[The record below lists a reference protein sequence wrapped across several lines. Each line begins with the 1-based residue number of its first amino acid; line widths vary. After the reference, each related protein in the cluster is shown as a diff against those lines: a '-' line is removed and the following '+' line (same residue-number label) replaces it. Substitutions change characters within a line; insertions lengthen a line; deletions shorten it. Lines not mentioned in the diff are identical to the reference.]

1 MNKAAPGSGRPLRC
15 AIYTRKSSEEGLE
28 QEFNSLQAQRQAC
41 EAFIS
46 SQRQEGWSCLPQA
59 YDDGGRSGGNLDRPA
74 LQYLLTAI
82 REGKVDVVVV
92 YKIDR
97 LTRSLA
103 DFAKI
108 VEIFDAKGV
117 SFVSVTQQFNTT
129 TSMGRLTLN
138 VLLSFA
144 QFEREVTGER
154 IRDKIAASKKKG
166 MWMGGMPPL
175 GYTVE
180 NRKLVI
186 VEPEA
191 ESVRDIFRRYAELGS
206 VRLLQQDLAAR
217 GITGKSWVSTSGRCW
232 GGKPI
237 GRGTL
242 YLILQNRLYRGEI
255 AHKDQV
261 YPGEHPAIVDAVLWD
276 AVQARLA
283 ENAVE
288 RGTGTRVK
296 NPSLLAGLL
305 FDAASQRMTPTHAVK
320 NGKRYRYYVS
330 CPLITEAK
338 ADAFAGLRVPAAE
351 IEQIVV
357 NRIRRLL
364 SEPASLFEI
373 VMAAQAGER
382 PLQASVI
389 ARADERASDWA
400 GMSLLRQRVVLLALI
415 QRIDIGPDQVII
427 RLRPARL
434 AALLEDRLTA
444 ANPDPFDEGP
454 TLPLSQSVQLRR
466 TGKEVR
472 MVIDHTDP
480 FAPPS
485 KPDPALIKAIVKAH
499 RFNETLLRGGV
510 SKFADLA
517 KTEKLHRSYYSQ
529 ILRLAYLAPDITT
542 AILDGRQPSGLTAT
556 VLIEHPALPLSW
568 QEQRT
573 ALGFIRSVGS

>member
-1 MNKAAPGSGRPLRC
+1 MNKAASRSVRC

-28 QEFNSLQAQRQAC
+28 QEFNSLQAQREAC
-41 EAFIS
+41 EAFIR
-46 SQRQEGWSCLPQA
+46 SQRHGGWCCLPHA

-74 LQYLLTAI
+74 LQHLLAEI
-82 REGKVDVVVV
+82 REGRVDVVVV

-175 GYTVE
+175 GYTVQ

-186 VEPEA
+186 LAPEA
-191 ESVRDIFRRYAELGS
+191 ERVRGIFRRYAELGS
-206 VRLLQQDLAAR
+206 VRLLHQELAAR
-217 GITGKSWVSTSGRCW
+217 GVTGKSWVSGSGRCW

-255 AHKDQV
+255 AHHGQI
-261 YPGEHPAIVDAVLWD
+261 YPGEHPAIVDMALWE

-283 ENAVE
+283 ENGVE
-288 RGTGTRVK
+288 RGTGIRVR
-296 NPSLLAGLL
+296 NPSLLMGLL
-305 FDAASQRMTPTHAVK
+305 FDANGQRMTPTHAVK
-320 NGKRYRYYVS
+320 NGKRYCYYAS
-330 CPLITEAK
+330 GPLVTEGRAG
-338 ADAFAGLRVPAAE
+338 ASSGLRVPAAE
-351 IEQIVV
+351 IEQIIV
-357 NRIRRLL
+357 NRIRRLF

-373 VMAAQAGER
+373 ITAQASEQ
-382 PLQASVI
+382 PLPANLF
-389 ARADERASDWA
+389 ARADERATDWA
-400 GMSLLRQRVVLLALI
+400 RMSPLQQRVILLALV
-415 QRIDIGPDQVII
+415 RRVTLGPDRVTID
-427 RLRPARL
+427 LRPRRL
-434 AALLEDRLTA
+434 AAFLDDRMTA
-444 ANPDPFDEGP
+444 AHSDPGDDEP
-454 TLPLSQSVQLRR
+454 TLPLSQPVQLRR
-466 TGKEVR
+466 AGKEVR

-480 FAPPS
+480 FAPPA
-485 KPDPALIKAIVKAH
+485 KPDPVLIKAIVKAH
-499 RFNETLLRGGV
+499 RFNETLLRSGV
-510 SKFADLA
+510 GKFAELA

-542 AILDGRQPSGLTAT
+542 AILEGRQPSGLTAT
-556 VLIEHPALPLSW
+556 MLIEHAALPLSW
-568 QEQRT
+568 QQQRT
-573 ALGFIRSVGS
+573 ALGFA